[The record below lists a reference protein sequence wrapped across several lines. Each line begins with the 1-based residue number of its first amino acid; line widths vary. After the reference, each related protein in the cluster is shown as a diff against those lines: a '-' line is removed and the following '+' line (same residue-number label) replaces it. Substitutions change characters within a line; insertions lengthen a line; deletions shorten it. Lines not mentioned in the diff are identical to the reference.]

1 MKYESKR
8 KLLKERFMFV
18 VLVEVTSMAVRM
30 VVLLTNQVE
39 RQKFVVKKTSLNK
52 NHRNVR

>member
-8 KLLKERFMFV
+8 KLLKVRFMFV
-18 VLVEVTSMAVRM
+18 VLEEVTSMAVRM

>member
-8 KLLKERFMFV
+8 KLLKVRFMFV

-39 RQKFVVKKTSLNK
+39 RQKFVVKKTLLNK